1 VIVSAW
7 GGAVYLSGKD
17 SMFLTLTL
25 MVGLKDLIT
34 DSYCISD
41 ISRITVSFVAPVYVV
56 VVPS

>member
-1 VIVSAW
+1 
-7 GGAVYLSGKD
+7 VYLSGKD